1 MTLVLFVC
9 GVFGLW
15 VFPGTSL
22 DQVAQSGS
30 PQNLRVH
37 FLDVGQG
44 DSIFIQTP
52 DGVEV
57 LIDGGSNGTVLRALA
72 QQMSFFDRKIDMI
85 VGTHPDSDHIGGL
98 VDVLG
103 RYEVD
108 TILVTENIS
117 DTSTA
122 RRYFLAVDTEQAE
135 VVYARTGQEFALGEF
150 VKLVVLYPE
159 SAVADMESNA
169 SSIVL
174 QLVYGETEVML
185 TGDAPKRIEEYLVLT
200 NGEHLQS
207 DVLKLGHHGSRTST
221 SELFLQE
228 VNPTHAVVSAEKDG
242 RYGHPHVEVTDL
254 LFNYGVET
262 YSTAEEGT
270 VTFESDGVDVWVR

>member
-1 MTLVLFVC
+1 
-9 GVFGLW
+9 
-15 VFPGTSL
+15 
-22 DQVAQSGS
+22 
-30 PQNLRVH
+30 
-37 FLDVGQG
+37 
-44 DSIFIQTP
+44 
-52 DGVEV
+52 
-57 LIDGGSNGTVLRALA
+57 
-72 QQMSFFDRKIDMI
+72 MS
-85 VGTHPDSDHIGGL
+85 
-98 VDVLG
+98 
-103 RYEVD
+103 
-108 TILVTENIS
+108 ENIS

-270 VTFESDGVDVWVR
+270 VTFESDGKHVWLKK